1 MSYLLFSTSPWLLP
15 LILILVL
22 GLAIELPAIYF
33 KEFASKMTVPDSLW
47 NVIQGGVLTLV
58 AFMLGISFSQS
69 QDRFDARRQLVV
81 TEANTIG
88 TTWLRADQ
96 LPEKQEQEFRALLT
110 DYTKLR
116 LQLYQGFLT
125 PVQIDQGLAKSDA
138 EQGRLWATASS
149 MLRQEPQNLGRSLL
163 MSELNDT
170 IDVSAEQ
177 RQALT
182 HHVPVAIDALTLL
195 LVILGAILIGL
206 GFARAGATLSILG
219 GAYIIASV
227 MVITM
232 MIDLDRP
239 QKGFVKVNLDPLV
252 VQLQSMR

>member
-1 MSYLLFSTSPWLLP
+1 MSYLLFTASPWLLP
-15 LILILVL
+15 IVLIIVL
-22 GLAIELPAIYF
+22 GLAIELPAVWG
-33 KEFASKMTVPDSLW
+33 KGLGSKMAVSDSAW
-47 NVIQGGVLTLV
+47 TVIQGGVLTLV
-58 AFMLGISFSQS
+58 AFMIGISFSQA
-69 QDRFDARRQLVV
+69 QNRFDARRQLVV
-81 TEANTIG
+81 TEANAIG

-96 LPEKQEQEFRALLT
+96 LPEKEKHEFRALLT

-125 PVQIDQGLAKSDA
+125 PDQIDQALAKSDA

-149 MLRQEPQNLGRSLL
+149 MLRQQPQNLGRSLL
-163 MSELNDT
+163 VSELNDT

-182 HHVPVAIDALTLL
+182 HHVPIAIDTLTLL
-195 LVILGAILIGL
+195 LVLLGAILIGL
-206 GFARAGATLSILG
+206 GFARAGAKMSILG

-239 QKGFVKVNLDPLV
+239 QKGFVKVSLDPLI
-252 VQLQSMR
+252 VQLKSMR